1 MRLKKPHN
9 SACKEVKTKGSQ
21 LVGGLAICCNELIYK
36 TKKNSPKSRDSS
48 LFFSFSGNQLH
59 PLSVHSTCSHPVLD
73 FDPVWFFS
81 NMTKYENMTSSGCKW
96 QKYVHTKFTVSAL
109 AHGGVLLCWKQAK
122 CGLHREPGNHFY
134 LHHNDSWSAL
144 SANTSHGNSLV
155 DCTVIITHS
164 DLLEALN
171 LLTANN

>member
-1 MRLKKPHN
+1 MSSSTKQKKFPKIQRL
-9 SACKEVKTKGSQ
+9 
-21 LVGGLAICCNELIYK
+21 LIFFQFLREPI
-36 TKKNSPKSRDSS
+36 TPFECTLNLFSSCSR
-48 LFFSFSGNQLH
+48 FW
-59 PLSVHSTCSHPVLD
+59 
-73 FDPVWFFS
+73 PVWFFS

-96 QKYVHTKFTVSAL
+96 QKYAHTKFTVSAL

-155 DCTVIITHS
+155 DCTVTITHS

-171 LLTANN
+171 LLTANH